1 MSAEGINISLDQVLE
16 TARTI
21 KTLNNQLSVRLDE
34 IKKEMNSLQ
43 STWQSEASN
52 TIITNFN
59 KLESKFQDYKNVIDS
74 YGTFLESTVDSYTQT
89 ESSINNNASA
99 FQ

>member
-1 MSAEGINISLDQVLE
+1 MSAEGINISLEQVLE
-16 TARTI
+16 TAKNI
-21 KTLNNQLSVRLDE
+21 KTLNNQLALRLDE

-59 KLESKFQDYKNVIDS
+59 KLESKFQDYKKVIDS

>member
-89 ESSINNNASA
+89 ESSINNNASE

>member
-1 MSAEGINISLDQVLE
+1 MSAEGINISLEQVLE
-16 TARTI
+16 TAKNI
-21 KTLNNQLSVRLDE
+21 KTLNNQLALRLDE

-59 KLESKFQDYKNVIDS
+59 KLESKFQDYRKVIDS
-74 YGTFLESTVDSYTQT
+74 YGTFLEGTVDSYTQT

>member
-1 MSAEGINISLDQVLE
+1 MSTEGINISLDQVLE

-21 KTLNNQLSVRLDE
+21 KTLNNQLAARLDE